1 MPETSGLDD
10 RPERDWRKI
19 TFFQERRSDLERTV
33 LFLDFDV
40 AIVESLILFF
50 ETPPGDFRI
59 VEDGNHGGTR
69 IGNSFVFR
77 FEIELRPD
85 VLNYFPRR
93 REDVFQGVGTS
104 RRV

>member
-10 RPERDWRKI
+10 RPERGWRKR

-50 ETPPGDFRI
+50 ETPGDFRI
-59 VEDGNHGGTR
+59 VEDGNLGGTR

-77 FEIELRPD
+77 FEIELRPG
-85 VLNYFPRR
+85 VLNCFLRR
-93 REDVFQGVGTS
+93 REDVFQGVETS